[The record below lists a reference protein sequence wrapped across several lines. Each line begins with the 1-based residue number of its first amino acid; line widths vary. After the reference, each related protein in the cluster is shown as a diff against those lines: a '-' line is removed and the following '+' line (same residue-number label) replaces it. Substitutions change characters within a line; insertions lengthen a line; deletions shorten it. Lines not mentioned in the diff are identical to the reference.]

1 MSDAP
6 TPVNGPPAT
15 GSPGSAL
22 PGSGASAID
31 LSRTVAVA
39 VGDRAETRAGDHAL
53 LAGMVARLTG
63 AAAASVVLTRR
74 CPHCGASDH
83 GPLRVRIPGFPA
95 VVPRVS
101 LARAGGRL
109 ALAVTAAG
117 PVGIDLESLAD
128 LARAPLHDVALS
140 PAEAATLATLRPAA
154 AAEAALANIW
164 TTKEAVLKAAGLG
177 LRVDPRELTVTLEPA
192 GRPDGPS
199 PRPSDRRTVSWPRA
213 PFPDTD
219 VQLWPVAAPRGTVAT
234 VAVVCGERPSVLM
247 VTVPPP
253 R

>member
-1 MSDAP
+1 MPDAP
-6 TPVNGPPAT
+6 APVNGPPAT

-22 PGSGASAID
+22 PPSSASAID

-53 LAGMVARLTG
+53 LTGLVARLTG
-63 AAAASVVLTRR
+63 VAAASVGLTQR
-74 CPHCGASDH
+74 CPHCGAGDH
-83 GPLRVRIPGFPA
+83 GPLRVRIAGSPA

-117 PVGIDLESLAD
+117 PVGIDVESLAD
-128 LARAPLHDVALS
+128 LARAPLDAVALS
-140 PAEAATLATLRPAA
+140 PAEAGTLAPLRPAVT
-154 AAEAALANIW
+154 AEALANIW

-177 LRVDPRELTVTLEPA
+177 LRVDPRELTVILETA
-192 GRPDGPS
+192 GPTDGRS
-199 PRPSDRRTVSWPRA
+199 PRTASRTVSWPRA
-213 PFPDTD
+213 PFPDHD
-219 VQLWPVAAPRGTVAT
+219 VQLWPVAAPHGTVAT
-234 VAVVCGERPSVLM
+234 VAVVCALRPALLLVA
-247 VTVPPP
+247 PPA